1 MTSNR
6 SSAQPSPSRGGSA
19 GEPGPSAPPPDRQ
32 THSTHIFEVPYRKA
46 AEADRPKQASRP
58 SSPPTSSQ
66 QPASSSPSSSNNKP
80 PPKIT
85 PIPRIVPTGSL
96 RYDPPGS
103 EDPPPPKPRHE
114 TLAQG
119 LEGRYVD
126 EFGNVLDWDG
136 TVLGRVEGDLP
147 SMVGRPVS
155 QNGEILDTDG
165 DVVGYVSDNYIQ
177 PERQELGNG
186 LQVDGEGNIYNQ
198 DGAVIGKLNEPPN
211 KDAKSSWPAK
221 QRVEA
226 PPPPPKPASAPNP
239 SEIYLDVKSTFDG
252 IQIIIKIP
260 TIFNREH
267 DCAEHDKEKTEEERV
282 KYEDR
287 PRENGDSSHHNN
299 PMSIPG
305 GWKKDTPRETPRD
318 TPAQERSDPTEAIP
332 RSATGLVSD
341 SGLIIDHEGRTIG
354 KLAESEDARSLVG
367 NTVTAAGDV
376 VDDAGETV
384 GRASLGDDK
393 EKEYT
398 TGKQE
403 ATESP
408 KVQEEDAK
416 STGGFFSSASS
427 LVKQGLGS
435 FSRSKKNLSDAG
447 QEAAPDAPEVE
458 KAETETQANKSEAAT
473 SQPALSEAGQPNL
486 VSRSK
491 ADLDDVPPKPE
502 DDSFTEADDPNL
514 KYPPPESAIAPSE
527 APEDESRTEAG
538 ESLKSGPSGVPDVPA
553 SQGARAPSEAP
564 EDVRTEAGESLKS
577 VKSGASKVP
586 PSQGEDAPS
595 EAPADE
601 SRTEAGESQKGDQ
614 SEVPDVPASQVGGA
628 PSGAPEEDVR
638 TEAGESLKSAKSG
651 ASKAPPSQG
660 EGAPSESPADD
671 QRTETGESLKGGQSE
686 VPDVSPSQAGDAPSE
701 VPEEDVRTEAG
712 ESFKGAKSGV
722 SQTALS
728 QGADAPSEVPEG
740 SQVGDKSQRD
750 AESEVPNLPSEA
762 GDAPSQVPDELRTEA
777 GESRIEG
784 SQDGPVA
791 LEDREDDQKTLGGKT
806 DASADKSQVA
816 GTDVPE
822 TIGEGQA
829 LGEESK
835 AGEEQALGE
844 ESQAGE
850 TQEGEE
856 GEEAEKLD
864 YTILKG
870 AKVNKVGNLVN
881 DKGEM
886 VGRVIEGNVKQL
898 LGKKADEEG
907 NIWNDSGK
915 IVGKGEPIS
924 QAERDDHKDYAPFE
938 NFPDAVVESD
948 GRVTSKGEQVGIV
961 VEGDPKRLK
970 GSKVDEDGDI
980 LDRNGN
986 VVGKAEAKEK
996 DVPVEEEPEKT
1007 DTSSLK
1013 NAKVNKVGNLVDS
1026 KGEVVGK
1033 VIEGNIKQLQGR
1045 TCDENGDIW
1054 DSSGKIIGKGEPLTT
1069 GDRDEQKDFAPFE
1082 NFPNAIVEADG
1093 RVTSDG
1099 VQVGVVVQGDPKR
1112 LKGSKVDEDGDI
1124 LDRNGNVVGKAEPWD
1139 EPEAEAEK
1147 VVDRSCLAGKR
1158 VNKRGNVVDSSGVIY
1173 GRVIEGNVANLV
1185 GRMCDKEGNVRS
1197 ESGDIIGK
1205 AEIVSEG
1212 EREGSK
1218 DGPFAELSG
1227 LTVNKDGK
1235 VVTAA
1240 GDVVGRLIS
1249 GDPKVLA
1256 GRSVDEDGDIMDRN
1270 GNVLGK
1276 AERWEE
1282 PEVEKKKDPL
1292 AGRRVNREGNVVD
1305 DDGNIIGKLV
1315 SGDLQICSGKEV
1327 DDDGDVVNA
1336 KGHTIGHVSLLENI
1350 PPEPEPE
1357 HVETEEERKAREE
1370 EAKQKAEDEK
1380 DRKLAGQLGGCIE
1393 QSLDKIRPL
1402 CKLITDKIDSAER
1415 TPKEDLDEEALV
1427 REVKPLIEEGGKI
1440 LSETNGM
1447 IRGLD
1452 PDGRIQRQAKQR
1464 SGTREAT
1471 PEEHHL
1477 AEQLKELTGT
1487 VTQTIDNA
1495 KRKIEG
1501 MPHAK
1506 KELNPLWG
1514 LLMEPL
1520 GQILAAVGLL
1530 LNGVLGLVGRL
1541 LSGLGL
1547 APLVDNILGGL
1558 GLNKILGSL
1567 GLGSAYDALL
1577 GKDKKDGGK
1586 KKGILF

>member
-1 MTSNR
+1 M
-6 SSAQPSPSRGGSA
+6 
-19 GEPGPSAPPPDRQ
+19 
-32 THSTHIFEVPYRKA
+32 
-46 AEADRPKQASRP
+46 
-58 SSPPTSSQ
+58 
-66 QPASSSPSSSNNKP
+66 
-80 PPKIT
+80 
-85 PIPRIVPTGSL
+85 
-96 RYDPPGS
+96 
-103 EDPPPPKPRHE
+103 
-114 TLAQG
+114 
-119 LEGRYVD
+119 
-126 EFGNVLDWDG
+126 
-136 TVLGRVEGDLP
+136 
-147 SMVGRPVS
+147 
-155 QNGEILDTDG
+155 
-165 DVVGYVSDNYIQ
+165 
-177 PERQELGNG
+177 
-186 LQVDGEGNIYNQ
+186 
-198 DGAVIGKLNEPPN
+198 
-211 KDAKSSWPAK
+211 
-221 QRVEA
+221 
-226 PPPPPKPASAPNP
+226 
-239 SEIYLDVKSTFDG
+239 
-252 IQIIIKIP
+252 
-260 TIFNREH
+260 
-267 DCAEHDKEKTEEERV
+267 
-282 KYEDR
+282 
-287 PRENGDSSHHNN
+287 SSHN

-318 TPAQERSDPTEAIP
+318 TPAQEKSDPTEAIP
-332 RSATGLVSD
+332 RSATGLVSE
-341 SGLIIDHEGRTIG
+341 SGVIIDHEGRTIG

-384 GRASLGDDK
+384 GRASLEEK

-398 TGKQE
+398 TGKQDT
-403 ATESP
+403 TEDD
-408 KVQEEDAK
+408 KK
-416 STGGFFSSASS
+416 STGSGFFSSASS
-427 LVKQGLGS
+427 IVKGLGGS

-447 QEAAPDAPEVE
+447 QEAAPEIPEGE
-458 KAETETQANKSEAAT
+458 KAETETQANKSEAAL
-473 SQPALSEAGQPNL
+473 SQSALSEAGQPNL
-486 VSRSK
+486 VSRSQ
-491 ADLDDVPPKPE
+491 ADLDEVPPKPE
-502 DDSFTEADDPNL
+502 DESQTEAGDPNL
-514 KYPPPESAIAPSE
+514 RYPPPESAISPSE

-538 ESLKSGPSGVPDVPA
+538 ESLKGGLSGVPDVPA

-564 EDVRTEAGESLKS
+564 EDLRTEAGESLKS

-586 PSQGEDAPS
+586 PSQVGDADAPS
-595 EAPADE
+595 E
-601 SRTEAGESQKGDQ
+601 
-614 SEVPDVPASQVGGA
+614 VPED
-628 PSGAPEEDVR
+628 DVR

-651 ASKAPPSQG
+651 ASKVPPSQG
-660 EGAPSESPADD
+660 GAPSEAPEEDV
-671 QRTETGESLKGGQSE
+671 RTEAGGESLKSVKSGA
-686 VPDVSPSQAGDAPSE
+686 PDVPSQAGDAPSQLGDAPSQLGDAPSE
-701 VPEEDVRTEAG
+701 VPDEDVRTEAG
-712 ESFKGAKSGV
+712 ESFKSAKSGA
-722 SQTALS
+722 SQIARS
-728 QGADAPSEVPEG
+728 QSGGAPSEIPEG
-740 SQVGDKSQRD
+740 SQVD
-750 AESEVPNLPSEA
+750 EA
-762 GDAPSQVPDELRTEA
+762 RTEA

-784 SQDGPVA
+784 SQDGPVT
-791 LEDREDDQKTLGGKT
+791 LEDREQEDDQKTQGGKT
-806 DASADKSQVA
+806 DASADKSEVA
-816 GTDVPE
+816 GTEAGTEVPE
-822 TIGEGQA
+822 TIGEEQP
-829 LGEESK
+829 LGESQV
-835 AGEEQALGE
+835 G

-850 TQEGEE
+850 APEGEE

-864 YTILKG
+864 FTILKG
-870 AKVNKVGNLVN
+870 AKVNKVGNLVD

-907 NIWNDSGK
+907 NIWNDAGK
-915 IVGKGEPIS
+915 IVGKAEPIS
-924 QAERDDHKDYAPFE
+924 QAERDDHKDFAPFE
-938 NFPDAVVESD
+938 NFPDAIVESD

-996 DVPVEEEPEKT
+996 DVPVEEEPEKI

-1026 KGEVVGK
+1026 RGEVVGK
-1033 VIEGNIKQLQGR
+1033 VVEGNIKQLQGR

-1054 DSSGKIIGKGEPLTT
+1054 DSSGKIIGKAEPLST

-1099 VQVGVVVQGDPKR
+1099 VQVGTVVQGDPKR

-1227 LTVNKDGK
+1227 LTVSKDGK

-1256 GRSVDEDGDIMDRN
+1256 GRSVDEDGDVMDRN

-1305 DDGNIIGKLV
+1305 EDGNIIGKLV

-1327 DDDGDVVNA
+1327 DDDGDVVNS

-1357 HVETEEERKAREE
+1357 HVETEEERKAREEEAKQKEE

-1440 LSETNGM
+1440 LSEANGM

-1577 GKDKKDGGK
+1577 GKDKKKDGK

>member
-1 MTSNR
+1 M
-6 SSAQPSPSRGGSA
+6 
-19 GEPGPSAPPPDRQ
+19 
-32 THSTHIFEVPYRKA
+32 
-46 AEADRPKQASRP
+46 
-58 SSPPTSSQ
+58 
-66 QPASSSPSSSNNKP
+66 
-80 PPKIT
+80 
-85 PIPRIVPTGSL
+85 
-96 RYDPPGS
+96 
-103 EDPPPPKPRHE
+103 
-114 TLAQG
+114 
-119 LEGRYVD
+119 
-126 EFGNVLDWDG
+126 
-136 TVLGRVEGDLP
+136 
-147 SMVGRPVS
+147 
-155 QNGEILDTDG
+155 
-165 DVVGYVSDNYIQ
+165 
-177 PERQELGNG
+177 
-186 LQVDGEGNIYNQ
+186 
-198 DGAVIGKLNEPPN
+198 
-211 KDAKSSWPAK
+211 
-221 QRVEA
+221 
-226 PPPPPKPASAPNP
+226 
-239 SEIYLDVKSTFDG
+239 
-252 IQIIIKIP
+252 
-260 TIFNREH
+260 
-267 DCAEHDKEKTEEERV
+267 
-282 KYEDR
+282 
-287 PRENGDSSHHNN
+287 
-299 PMSIPG
+299 
-305 GWKKDTPRETPRD
+305 
-318 TPAQERSDPTEAIP
+318 
-332 RSATGLVSD
+332 SD

-384 GRASLGDDK
+384 GRASLEDEK

-447 QEAAPDAPEVE
+447 QEAAPDAPEAE
-458 KAETETQANKSEAAT
+458 KAEAETQANKSEAAT

-514 KYPPPESAIAPSE
+514 KYPPPESALAPSE

-538 ESLKSGPSGVPDVPA
+538 ESLKGGQSEIPDVPA

-577 VKSGASKVP
+577 VKSGASKIP
-586 PSQGEDAPS
+586 PSQGEGAPS

-601 SRTEAGESQKGDQ
+601 SRTEAGEKGGQ
-614 SEVPDVPASQVGGA
+614 SEIPDVPASQVGDT
-628 PSGAPEEDVR
+628 PSEAPEEDAR

-651 ASKAPPSQG
+651 ASKAAPSQG
-660 EGAPSESPADD
+660 AGAPSEAPKDD
-671 QRTETGESLKGGQSE
+671 T
-686 VPDVSPSQAGDAPSE
+686 
-701 VPEEDVRTEAG
+701 RTEAG
-712 ESFKGAKSGV
+712 ESLKSAKSGV

-740 SQVGDKSQRD
+740 SQLGDKSQRD

-777 GESRIEG
+777 GESRTEG

-791 LEDREDDQKTLGGKT
+791 LEDREQEDDQKTLGGKT
-806 DASADKSQVA
+806 DASADKSQLSVA
-816 GTDVPE
+816 DVPE
-822 TIGEGQA
+822 TIGE
-829 LGEESK
+829 
-835 AGEEQALGE
+835 EQAQGE

-850 TQEGEE
+850 KQEGEE
-856 GEEAEKLD
+856 AEEAEKLD

-881 DKGEM
+881 DEGEM

-898 LGKKADEEG
+898 LGKRADEEG

-924 QAERDDHKDYAPFE
+924 QAERDDHKDFAPFE

-986 VVGKAEAKEK
+986 VVGKAEPKEK
-996 DVPVEEEPEKT
+996 DVPVEEEPEKK

-1033 VIEGNIKQLQGR
+1033 VVEGNIKQLQGR

-1054 DSSGKIIGKGEPLTT
+1054 DSSGKIIGKGEPLST

-1124 LDRNGNVVGKAEPWD
+1124 LDRNGNVIGKAESWD
-1139 EPEAEAEK
+1139 EPEPEAEK

-1227 LTVNKDGK
+1227 LTVSKDGK
-1235 VVTAA
+1235 VVTAS

-1249 GDPKVLA
+1249 GDPKALA
-1256 GRSVDEDGDIMDRN
+1256 GRSVDEDGDVMDRN

-1282 PEVEKKKDPL
+1282 PEVEKKRDPL

-1327 DDDGDVVNA
+1327 DDDGDVVNS

-1350 PPEPEPE
+1350 PPEPE

-1477 AEQLKELTGT
+1477 AEQLKE
-1487 VTQTIDNA
+1487 VC
-1495 KRKIEG
+1495 
-1501 MPHAK
+1501 
-1506 KELNPLWG
+1506 
-1514 LLMEPL
+1514 
-1520 GQILAAVGLL
+1520 
-1530 LNGVLGLVGRL
+1530 
-1541 LSGLGL
+1541 
-1547 APLVDNILGGL
+1547 
-1558 GLNKILGSL
+1558 
-1567 GLGSAYDALL
+1567 
-1577 GKDKKDGGK
+1577 
-1586 KKGILF
+1586 

>member
-6 SSAQPSPSRGGSA
+6 SSAHPSPSRGGGSA
-19 GEPGPSAPPPDRQ
+19 GAPGPSAPAPDRQ

-46 AEADRPKQASRP
+46 AEADGPEQTSTP
-58 SSPPTSSQ
+58 SSPPPPSQ
-66 QPASSSPSSSNNKP
+66 QPASSSSSSNNNKP

-85 PIPRIVPTGSL
+85 PIPRIVPSGSL
-96 RYDPPGS
+96 QYDPPGS
-103 EDPPPPKPRHE
+103 EGPPPPPKPRHE
-114 TLAQG
+114 ALAQG

-126 EFGNVLDWDG
+126 EFGNVLDCDG

-155 QNGEILDTDG
+155 RNGEILDTDG
-165 DVVGYVSDNYIQ
+165 DVVGYVSDNYVQ

-198 DGAVIGKLNEPPN
+198 DGAVIGKLNEPPK
-211 KDAKSSWPAK
+211 KDAKGSWPAT
-221 QRVEA
+221 QRAEA
-226 PPPPPKPASAPNP
+226 VPPAPKPASAPNP

-252 IQIIIKIP
+252 IQIIMKIP
-260 TIFNREH
+260 TIFNRDH
-267 DCAEHDKEKTEEERV
+267 DCAEHDREKTQEERV
-282 KYEDR
+282 
-287 PRENGDSSHHNN
+287 NQN

-318 TPAQERSDPTEAIP
+318 TPAQERSNPTEAIP
-332 RSATGLVSD
+332 RSATGHVSD
-341 SGLIIDHEGRTIG
+341 SGVIIDHEGRTIG

-376 VDDAGETV
+376 LNDAGETV
-384 GRASLGDDK
+384 GRASLEDDK
-393 EKEYT
+393 EEEYT
-398 TGKQE
+398 TGKKETTERPKAQE
-403 ATESP
+403 DDE
-408 KVQEEDAK
+408 K
-416 STGGFFSSASS
+416 STGGGFFSSASS
-427 LVKQGLGS
+427 IVKQGFGS

-447 QEAAPDAPEVE
+447 QEAAPDAPEGG
-458 KAETETQANKSEAAT
+458 KAETETQADKSEAAP
-473 SQPALSEAGQPNL
+473 SQRAVPEASQPNL
-486 VSRSK
+486 VSKSQT
-491 ADLDDVPPKPE
+491 DLEEVPPKTE
-502 DDSFTEADDPNL
+502 DESVTEAGDPNL

-527 APEDESRTEAG
+527 APEDDSRTEAG
-538 ESLKSGPSGVPDVPA
+538 ESLKSGLSGVPDVPP
-553 SQGARAPSEAP
+553 SQGASAPSEA
-564 EDVRTEAGESLKS
+564 
-577 VKSGASKVP
+577 
-586 PSQGEDAPS
+586 
-595 EAPADE
+595 
-601 SRTEAGESQKGDQ
+601 
-614 SEVPDVPASQVGGA
+614 
-628 PSGAPEEDVR
+628 
-638 TEAGESLKSAKSG
+638 
-651 ASKAPPSQG
+651 
-660 EGAPSESPADD
+660 
-671 QRTETGESLKGGQSE
+671 
-686 VPDVSPSQAGDAPSE
+686 
-701 VPEEDVRTEAG
+701 
-712 ESFKGAKSGV
+712 
-722 SQTALS
+722 
-728 QGADAPSEVPEG
+728 PEG

-750 AESEVPNLPSEA
+750 AESEAPNLPSKA
-762 GDAPSQVPDELRTEA
+762 GDAPSQVPDEIRTEA

-791 LEDREDDQKTLGGKT
+791 LEDHEQEDDQKTLGGKT
-806 DASADKSQVA
+806 DASADKSQVTGA
-816 GTDVPE
+816 DVPE
-822 TIGEGQA
+822 AI
-829 LGEESK
+829 
-835 AGEEQALGE
+835 GEEQALGD
-844 ESQAGE
+844 ESKAGE
-850 TQEGEE
+850 TQEEGEKLEGEAGEKLEGEAGEKLEGEAGEKGEEAEKLEGEAGEKLEGEEAEKLEGEAGEKLEGEEAEKLEGEAGEKLEGEEAE

-870 AKVNKVGNLVN
+870 AKVNKVGNLVD

-886 VGRVIEGNVKQL
+886 VGRVIEGNVKQI

-907 NIWNDSGK
+907 NIWNDAGK
-915 IVGKGEPIS
+915 IVGKAEPIS
-924 QAERDDHKDYAPFE
+924 QAERDDRKDFAPFE

-986 VVGKAEAKEK
+986 VVGKAEPKEK
-996 DVPVEEEPEKT
+996 DVPVEEEPEKS

-1033 VIEGNIKQLQGR
+1033 VVEGNIKHLQGR

-1054 DSSGKIIGKGEPLTT
+1054 DSSGKIIGRGEPLST

-1124 LDRNGNVVGKAEPWD
+1124 LDRNGNVVGKAEAWD

-1173 GRVIEGNVANLV
+1173 GRVIEGNVSALV

-1227 LTVNKDGK
+1227 LTVSKDGK
-1235 VVTAA
+1235 VVTPA

-1256 GRSVDEDGDIMDRN
+1256 GRSVDEDGDVVDKN

-1305 DDGNIIGKLV
+1305 EDGNIIGKLV

-1327 DDDGDVVNA
+1327 DDDGDVVDS

-1350 PPEPEPE
+1350 PPEVEQ
-1357 HVETEEERKAREE
+1357 ETEEERKAREE
-1370 EAKQKAEDEK
+1370 EAKLKEENEK

-1393 QSLDKIRPL
+1393 QVLDKVRPM

-1415 TPKEDLDEEALV
+1415 TPKEELDEEALV

-1440 LSETNGM
+1440 LSEANGI

-1464 SGTREAT
+1464 SGTKEAS

-1530 LNGVLGLVGRL
+1530 LTGVLGLVGKL

-1547 APLVDNILGGL
+1547 APLVDGLLGGL
-1558 GLNKILGSL
+1558 GLSKILGSL

-1577 GKDKKDGGK
+1577 GKKKDGK
-1586 KKGILF
+1586 K

>member
-1 MTSNR
+1 
-6 SSAQPSPSRGGSA
+6 
-19 GEPGPSAPPPDRQ
+19 
-32 THSTHIFEVPYRKA
+32 
-46 AEADRPKQASRP
+46 
-58 SSPPTSSQ
+58 
-66 QPASSSPSSSNNKP
+66 
-80 PPKIT
+80 
-85 PIPRIVPTGSL
+85 
-96 RYDPPGS
+96 
-103 EDPPPPKPRHE
+103 
-114 TLAQG
+114 
-119 LEGRYVD
+119 
-126 EFGNVLDWDG
+126 
-136 TVLGRVEGDLP
+136 
-147 SMVGRPVS
+147 
-155 QNGEILDTDG
+155 
-165 DVVGYVSDNYIQ
+165 
-177 PERQELGNG
+177 
-186 LQVDGEGNIYNQ
+186 
-198 DGAVIGKLNEPPN
+198 
-211 KDAKSSWPAK
+211 
-221 QRVEA
+221 
-226 PPPPPKPASAPNP
+226 
-239 SEIYLDVKSTFDG
+239 
-252 IQIIIKIP
+252 
-260 TIFNREH
+260 
-267 DCAEHDKEKTEEERV
+267 
-282 KYEDR
+282 
-287 PRENGDSSHHNN
+287 
-299 PMSIPG
+299 MSIPG

-427 LVKQGLGS
+427 IVKQGLGS

-458 KAETETQANKSEAAT
+458 KAETETQANKSEAAP

-486 VSRSK
+486 VSRSQ
-491 ADLDDVPPKPE
+491 ADLDDVPPQPE

-553 SQGARAPSEAP
+553 SQGAGAPSEAP

-586 PSQGEDAPS
+586 SQGARALS
-595 EAPADE
+595 EAPAD
-601 SRTEAGESQKGDQ
+601 DL
-614 SEVPDVPASQVGGA
+614 
-628 PSGAPEEDVR
+628 R
-638 TEAGESLKSAKSG
+638 TEAGESLKS
-651 ASKAPPSQG
+651 
-660 EGAPSESPADD
+660 GAPEA
-671 QRTETGESLKGGQSE
+671 
-686 VPDVSPSQAGDAPSE
+686 PDVSPSQAGDAPSE
-701 VPEEDVRTEAG
+701 APADDLRTEAGESLKSGQSGVPDAQPSQLGDAPSEAPEDVRTEAG
-712 ESFKGAKSGV
+712 ESLKSGVPDVPPSQVGDAPSEAPEEDARTEAGESLKSAKTGASKVAPSQGADAPSEAPKDDTRTEAGESFKSAKSGG
-722 SQTALS
+722 SQIALS

-740 SQVGDKSQRD
+740 SQIGDKSQRD

-777 GESRIEG
+777 GESQIEG

-791 LEDREDDQKTLGGKT
+791 PEDREQEDDQKTLGGKT

-822 TIGEGQA
+822 TI
-829 LGEESK
+829 
-835 AGEEQALGE
+835 GEEQALGE

-898 LGKKADEEG
+898 LGKRADEEG

-924 QAERDDHKDYAPFE
+924 QAERDDHKDFAPFE

-948 GRVTSKGEQVGIV
+948 GRITSKGEQVGIV

-986 VVGKAEAKEK
+986 VVGKAEPKEK
-996 DVPVEEEPEKT
+996 DAPAEEEPEKT

-1026 KGEVVGK
+1026 RGEVVGK

-1124 LDRNGNVVGKAEPWD
+1124 LDRNGNVVGKAESWD

-1227 LTVNKDGK
+1227 LTVSKDGK

-1256 GRSVDEDGDIMDRN
+1256 GRSVDEDGDVMDRN

-1305 DDGNIIGKLV
+1305 EDGNIIGKLV

-1464 SGTREAT
+1464 SGTKEAT

-1577 GKDKKDGGK
+1577 GKDKKKDGGK

>member
-1 MTSNR
+1 M
-6 SSAQPSPSRGGSA
+6 
-19 GEPGPSAPPPDRQ
+19 
-32 THSTHIFEVPYRKA
+32 
-46 AEADRPKQASRP
+46 
-58 SSPPTSSQ
+58 
-66 QPASSSPSSSNNKP
+66 
-80 PPKIT
+80 
-85 PIPRIVPTGSL
+85 
-96 RYDPPGS
+96 
-103 EDPPPPKPRHE
+103 
-114 TLAQG
+114 
-119 LEGRYVD
+119 
-126 EFGNVLDWDG
+126 
-136 TVLGRVEGDLP
+136 
-147 SMVGRPVS
+147 
-155 QNGEILDTDG
+155 
-165 DVVGYVSDNYIQ
+165 
-177 PERQELGNG
+177 
-186 LQVDGEGNIYNQ
+186 
-198 DGAVIGKLNEPPN
+198 
-211 KDAKSSWPAK
+211 
-221 QRVEA
+221 
-226 PPPPPKPASAPNP
+226 
-239 SEIYLDVKSTFDG
+239 
-252 IQIIIKIP
+252 
-260 TIFNREH
+260 
-267 DCAEHDKEKTEEERV
+267 
-282 KYEDR
+282 
-287 PRENGDSSHHNN
+287 SSHN

-427 LVKQGLGS
+427 IVKQGLGS

-458 KAETETQANKSEAAT
+458 KAETETQANKSEAAP

-486 VSRSK
+486 VSRSQ
-491 ADLDDVPPKPE
+491 ADLDDVPPQPE

-514 KYPPPESAIAPSE
+514 KYPPQRVPSH
-527 APEDESRTEAG
+527 PRRL
-538 ESLKSGPSGVPDVPA
+538 LKMRCG
-553 SQGARAPSEAP
+553 APSEAP

-577 VKSGASKVP
+577 VKSGASK
-586 PSQGEDAPS
+586 
-595 EAPADE
+595 
-601 SRTEAGESQKGDQ
+601 
-614 SEVPDVPASQVGGA
+614 
-628 PSGAPEEDVR
+628 SGAPE
-638 TEAGESLKSAKSG
+638 A
-651 ASKAPPSQG
+651 
-660 EGAPSESPADD
+660 
-671 QRTETGESLKGGQSE
+671 
-686 VPDVSPSQAGDAPSE
+686 PDVSPSQAGDAPSE
-701 VPEEDVRTEAG
+701 APADDLRTEAGESLKSGQSGVPDAQPSQLGDAPSEAPEDVRTEAG
-712 ESFKGAKSGV
+712 ESLKSGVPDVPPSQVGDAPSEAPEEDARTEAGESLKSAKTGASKVAPSQGADAPSEAPEDDTRTEAGESFKSAKSGG
-722 SQTALS
+722 SQIALS

-740 SQVGDKSQRD
+740 SQIGDKSQRD

-777 GESRIEG
+777 GESQIEG

-791 LEDREDDQKTLGGKT
+791 PEDREQEDDQKTLGGKT

-822 TIGEGQA
+822 TI
-829 LGEESK
+829 
-835 AGEEQALGE
+835 GEEQALGE

-898 LGKKADEEG
+898 LGKRADEEG

-924 QAERDDHKDYAPFE
+924 QAERDDHKDFAPFE

-948 GRVTSKGEQVGIV
+948 GRITSKGEQVGIV

-986 VVGKAEAKEK
+986 VVGKAEPKEK
-996 DVPVEEEPEKT
+996 DAPAEEEPEKT

-1026 KGEVVGK
+1026 RGEVVGK

-1124 LDRNGNVVGKAEPWD
+1124 LDRNGNVVGKAESWD

-1185 GRMCDKEGNVRS
+1185 GRMCDKEGN
-1197 ESGDIIGK
+1197 

-1227 LTVNKDGK
+1227 LTVSKDGK

-1256 GRSVDEDGDIMDRN
+1256 GRSVDEDGDVMDRN

-1305 DDGNIIGKLV
+1305 EDGNIIGKLV

-1464 SGTREAT
+1464 SGTKEAT

-1577 GKDKKDGGK
+1577 GKDKKKDGGK

>member
-1 MTSNR
+1 LKTPNTM
-6 SSAQPSPSRGGSA
+6 
-19 GEPGPSAPPPDRQ
+19 
-32 THSTHIFEVPYRKA
+32 
-46 AEADRPKQASRP
+46 
-58 SSPPTSSQ
+58 SSQ
-66 QPASSSPSSSNNKP
+66 
-80 PPKIT
+80 
-85 PIPRIVPTGSL
+85 
-96 RYDPPGS
+96 
-103 EDPPPPKPRHE
+103 
-114 TLAQG
+114 
-119 LEGRYVD
+119 
-126 EFGNVLDWDG
+126 
-136 TVLGRVEGDLP
+136 
-147 SMVGRPVS
+147 
-155 QNGEILDTDG
+155 
-165 DVVGYVSDNYIQ
+165 
-177 PERQELGNG
+177 
-186 LQVDGEGNIYNQ
+186 
-198 DGAVIGKLNEPPN
+198 
-211 KDAKSSWPAK
+211 
-221 QRVEA
+221 
-226 PPPPPKPASAPNP
+226 
-239 SEIYLDVKSTFDG
+239 
-252 IQIIIKIP
+252 
-260 TIFNREH
+260 
-267 DCAEHDKEKTEEERV
+267 
-282 KYEDR
+282 
-287 PRENGDSSHHNN
+287 N

-538 ESLKSGPSGVPDVPA
+538 ES
-553 SQGARAPSEAP
+553 
-564 EDVRTEAGESLKS
+564 
-577 VKSGASKVP
+577 
-586 PSQGEDAPS
+586 
-595 EAPADE
+595 
-601 SRTEAGESQKGDQ
+601 QKGGQ

-628 PSGAPEEDVR
+628 PSEAPEEDVR

-671 QRTETGESLKGGQSE
+671 QRTEAGESLKGGQSE

-701 VPEEDVRTEAG
+701 VQEEDVRTEAG

-740 SQVGDKSQRD
+740 SQIGDKSQRD

-822 TIGEGQA
+822 TIGDEQAQGEESKAGEEQALGEESKAGEEQA

-844 ESQAGE
+844 ESQTGE

-881 DKGEM
+881 EKGEM

-970 GSKVDEDGDI
+970 GTKVDEDGDI

-996 DVPVEEEPEKT
+996 DVPEEEEPEKT

-1033 VIEGNIKQLQGR
+1033 VVEGNIKQLQGR

-1054 DSSGKIIGKGEPLTT
+1054 DSSGKIIGKGEPLAT

-1124 LDRNGNVVGKAEPWD
+1124 LDRNGNVVGKAESWD

-1227 LTVNKDGK
+1227 LTVSKDGK

-1305 DDGNIIGKLV
+1305 EDGNIIGKLV

>member
-1 MTSNR
+1 M
-6 SSAQPSPSRGGSA
+6 
-19 GEPGPSAPPPDRQ
+19 
-32 THSTHIFEVPYRKA
+32 
-46 AEADRPKQASRP
+46 
-58 SSPPTSSQ
+58 
-66 QPASSSPSSSNNKP
+66 
-80 PPKIT
+80 
-85 PIPRIVPTGSL
+85 
-96 RYDPPGS
+96 
-103 EDPPPPKPRHE
+103 
-114 TLAQG
+114 
-119 LEGRYVD
+119 
-126 EFGNVLDWDG
+126 
-136 TVLGRVEGDLP
+136 
-147 SMVGRPVS
+147 
-155 QNGEILDTDG
+155 
-165 DVVGYVSDNYIQ
+165 
-177 PERQELGNG
+177 
-186 LQVDGEGNIYNQ
+186 
-198 DGAVIGKLNEPPN
+198 
-211 KDAKSSWPAK
+211 
-221 QRVEA
+221 
-226 PPPPPKPASAPNP
+226 
-239 SEIYLDVKSTFDG
+239 
-252 IQIIIKIP
+252 
-260 TIFNREH
+260 
-267 DCAEHDKEKTEEERV
+267 
-282 KYEDR
+282 
-287 PRENGDSSHHNN
+287 SSHN

-384 GRASLGDDK
+384 GD
-393 EKEYT
+393 
-398 TGKQE
+398 
-403 ATESP
+403 
-408 KVQEEDAK
+408 
-416 STGGFFSSASS
+416 
-427 LVKQGLGS
+427 
-435 FSRSKKNLSDAG
+435 
-447 QEAAPDAPEVE
+447 
-458 KAETETQANKSEAAT
+458 
-473 SQPALSEAGQPNL
+473 
-486 VSRSK
+486 
-491 ADLDDVPPKPE
+491 
-502 DDSFTEADDPNL
+502 
-514 KYPPPESAIAPSE
+514 APSE
-527 APEDESRTEAG
+527 APE
-538 ESLKSGPSGVPDVPA
+538 
-553 SQGARAPSEAP
+553 
-564 EDVRTEAGESLKS
+564 
-577 VKSGASKVP
+577 
-586 PSQGEDAPS
+586 EDA
-595 EAPADE
+595 
-601 SRTEAGESQKGDQ
+601 
-614 SEVPDVPASQVGGA
+614 
-628 PSGAPEEDVR
+628 R
-638 TEAGESLKSAKSG
+638 TEAGESLKSAKTG
-651 ASKAPPSQG
+651 ASKVAPSQG
-660 EGAPSESPADD
+660 A
-671 QRTETGESLKGGQSE
+671 
-686 VPDVSPSQAGDAPSE
+686 DAPSE
-701 VPEEDVRTEAG
+701 APEDDTRTEAG
-712 ESFKGAKSGV
+712 ESFKSAKSGG
-722 SQTALS
+722 SQIALS

-740 SQVGDKSQRD
+740 SQIGDKSQRD

-777 GESRIEG
+777 GESQIEG

-791 LEDREDDQKTLGGKT
+791 PEDREQEDDQKTLGGKT

-822 TIGEGQA
+822 TI
-829 LGEESK
+829 
-835 AGEEQALGE
+835 GEEQALGE

-898 LGKKADEEG
+898 LGKRADEEG

-924 QAERDDHKDYAPFE
+924 QAERDDHKDFAPFE

-948 GRVTSKGEQVGIV
+948 GRITSKGEQVGIV

-986 VVGKAEAKEK
+986 VVGKAEPKEK
-996 DVPVEEEPEKT
+996 DAPAEEEPEKT

-1026 KGEVVGK
+1026 RGEVVGK

-1124 LDRNGNVVGKAEPWD
+1124 LDRNGNVVGKAESWD

-1227 LTVNKDGK
+1227 LTVSKDGK

-1256 GRSVDEDGDIMDRN
+1256 GRSVDEDGDVMDRN

-1305 DDGNIIGKLV
+1305 EDGNIIGKLV

-1464 SGTREAT
+1464 SGTKEAT

-1577 GKDKKDGGK
+1577 GKDKKKDGGK